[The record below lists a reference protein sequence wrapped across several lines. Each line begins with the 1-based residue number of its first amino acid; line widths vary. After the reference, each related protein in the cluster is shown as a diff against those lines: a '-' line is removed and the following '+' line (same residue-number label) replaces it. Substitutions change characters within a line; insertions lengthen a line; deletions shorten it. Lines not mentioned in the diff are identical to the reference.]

1 MKVKDNL
8 FLMLIDSEKEF
19 NSKNYDGICGIG
31 IIKNSY
37 NLIALMQK
45 NNIIEKAAV
54 AFYFGNHP

>member
-1 MKVKDNL
+1 
-8 FLMLIDSEKEF
+8 MLIDSEKEF